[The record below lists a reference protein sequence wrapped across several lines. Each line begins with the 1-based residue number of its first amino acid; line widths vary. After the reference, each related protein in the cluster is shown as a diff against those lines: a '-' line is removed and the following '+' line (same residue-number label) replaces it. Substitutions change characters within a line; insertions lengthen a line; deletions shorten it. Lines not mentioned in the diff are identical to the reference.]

1 MLTVERWPEL
11 RDPVMVFAFAGWV
24 DSGHVGAG
32 TVAALAEQMESGK
45 RFATLDL
52 TDLLDLQQVRPT
64 VKLDEGGIRS
74 IEWPKMELIAGRAGR
89 DVVLAF
95 GPEPSIRWREV
106 SAALV
111 ETALHLGVADAV
123 AVGGMP
129 GFVSHR
135 RPVPVLASATTRSA
149 AQEMEPL
156 RADYEG
162 PTGFQTVVQRAL
174 GDAGIQSAALWAQVP
189 QYVAG
194 SLSPPGVRA
203 VLSRI
208 VEITGVTVDLRV
220 HDERCD
226 TYSERL
232 EEGLAERPDVL
243 EIIDRLDAALPQEP
257 SGVELVGE
265 IERFLRSQPD
275 QD

>member
-1 MLTVERWPEL
+1 
-11 RDPVMVFAFAGWV
+11 
-24 DSGHVGAG
+24 
-32 TVAALAEQMESGK
+32 
-45 RFATLDL
+45 
-52 TDLLDLQQVRPT
+52 
-64 VKLDEGGIRS
+64 
-74 IEWPKMELIAGRAGR
+74 
-89 DVVLAF
+89 
-95 GPEPSIRWREV
+95 
-106 SAALV
+106 
-111 ETALHLGVADAV
+111 
-123 AVGGMP
+123 
-129 GFVSHR
+129 
-135 RPVPVLASATTRSA
+135 
-149 AQEMEPL
+149 
-156 RADYEG
+156 
-162 PTGFQTVVQRAL
+162 
-174 GDAGIQSAALWAQVP
+174 
-189 QYVAG
+189 
-194 SLSPPGVRA
+194 VRA